1 MEPRALLFIV
11 VFLLILGGVFYYFN
25 KEYKPKVIANANGPF
40 PFDSSE
46 ILSSMNT
53 KQFYT
58 EGVGSFSTFINIES
72 INRTGS
78 YTSCGTGPGQV
89 SCGDGSFAPCACIA
103 ATGDCTQCAHSGYTS
118 MFNISDVA
126 KLEILTAPDA
136 SRQGMA
142 MSQLVIKTITK
153 GAGGTPQVYIETLR
167 LPPISLQKWIMV
179 TVAREGRR
187 FDVYYN
193 DTIVLSQKTMY
204 MPISDSSYTNMK
216 GVTSGSNSLKG
227 ELALANLY
235 SYRLS
240 SLDVSAKYREYA
252 DTRGHPRIS
261 QEITGNYS
269 VNLCPSGGC
278 FDMPV
283 IKPASPLYEWTSSYS

>member
-11 VFLLILGGVFYYFN
+11 VFVLILAGVMYYFN
-25 KEYKPKVIANANGPF
+25 MGYKPKIVANVTGPS
-40 PFDSSE
+40 PLDSSE
-46 ILSSMNT
+46 LISSMDT

-58 EGVGSFSTFINIES
+58 EGHASFSTFINIES
-72 INRTGS
+72 VNRTGS

-89 SCGDGSFAPCACIA
+89 SCGDGSFAQCACVA
-103 ATGDCTQCAHSGYTS
+103 ATGDCSQCVHSGYTP
-118 MFNISDVA
+118 MFNLSDVA

-142 MSQLVIKTITK
+142 MSHLVIKTITK

-204 MPISDSSYTNMK
+204 MPISDPSYTNMK
-216 GVTSGSNSLKG
+216 GVTSGSNTLKG
-227 ELALANLY
+227 ELALMNLY
-235 SYRLS
+235 NYRLS

-252 DTRGHPRIS
+252 DTRGHPRIPQS
-261 QEITGNYS
+261 ITGNYS

-283 IKPASPLYEWTSSYS
+283 IKPASPMYEWTSSYS

>member
-11 VFLLILGGVFYYFN
+11 VFVLILAGVMYYFN
-25 KEYKPKVIANANGPF
+25 MGYKPKIVANVTGPS
-40 PFDSSE
+40 PLDSSE
-46 ILSSMNT
+46 LISSMDT

-58 EGVGSFSTFINIES
+58 EGHASFSTFINIES
-72 INRTGS
+72 VNRTGS

-89 SCGDGSFAPCACIA
+89 SCGDGSFAPCACVA
-103 ATGDCTQCAHSGYTS
+103 ATGDCSQCVHSGYTP
-118 MFNISDVA
+118 MFNLSDVA

-142 MSQLVIKTITK
+142 MSHLVIKTITK

-204 MPISDSSYTNMK
+204 MPISDPSYTNMK
-216 GVTSGSNSLKG
+216 GVTSGSNTLKG
-227 ELALANLY
+227 ELALMNLY
-235 SYRLS
+235 NYRLS

-252 DTRGHPRIS
+252 DTRGHPRIPQS
-261 QEITGNYS
+261 ITGNYS

-283 IKPASPLYEWTSSYS
+283 IKPASPMYEWTSSYS

>member
-11 VFLLILGGVFYYFN
+11 VFVLILAGVMYYFN
-25 KEYKPKVIANANGPF
+25 MGYKPKIVANVTGPS
-40 PFDSSE
+40 PLDSSE
-46 ILSSMNT
+46 LISSMDT
-53 KQFYT
+53 KQFYM
-58 EGVGSFSTFINIES
+58 EGIGSFSTFVNIES
-72 INRTGS
+72 VNRTGS

-89 SCGDGSFAPCACIA
+89 SCGDGSFAPCACVA
-103 ATGDCTQCAHSGYTS
+103 ATGDCSQCVHSGYTP
-118 MFNISDVA
+118 MFNLSDVA

-142 MSQLVIKTITK
+142 MSHLVIKTITK

-204 MPISDSSYTNMK
+204 MPISDPSYTNMK
-216 GVTSGSNSLKG
+216 GVTSGSNTLKG
-227 ELALANLY
+227 ELALMNLY
-235 SYRLS
+235 NYRLS

-252 DTRGHPRIS
+252 DTRGHPRIPQS
-261 QEITGNYS
+261 VTGNFS

-283 IKPASPLYEWTSSYS
+283 IKPASPMYEWTSSYS